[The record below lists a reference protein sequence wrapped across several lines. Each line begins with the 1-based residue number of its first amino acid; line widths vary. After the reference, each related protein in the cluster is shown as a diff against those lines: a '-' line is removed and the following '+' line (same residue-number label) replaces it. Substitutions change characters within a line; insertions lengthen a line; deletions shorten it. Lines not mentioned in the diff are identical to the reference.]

1 MRKNNL
7 VPAVD
12 NTEEN
17 IRERAVQNVKN
28 VQLQDVED
36 MSPEKARHVLQELLI
51 YQAELE
57 MQNEELQRAQTELD
71 NARRRYFEL
80 YDLAPVGYC
89 TVNDKD
95 FVIEANFTVGRMF
108 GLESRV
114 FVNQSLFRFIRQEDF
129 GHYHAL
135 IKKLRKQEAP
145 QNCEL
150 RMVRQDGTWF
160 WARLEASAVDQD
172 DGKFVRIVISDIS
185 ESKRVGEVLQEGEE
199 FFRTSFEEHDAIKM
213 HIDPQTGAII
223 RVNKAAAKFYGWPQ
237 EQLEHMLIQDISV
250 NETADRLADFFSA
263 RMKNKPARVFQHCL
277 RDSSV
282 RYMEVFASRIV
293 YRERELLHCIAHDIT
308 DQIQAEL
315 ALKQSEGKYRALSED
330 MPLMVCRF
338 NPDLRLTY
346 VNAAY
351 CANFGRSAE
360 QLLGTSFLDLIPE
373 HEHQAGRAVIAS
385 MTPDSPSVVH
395 EHQVFDNHGHVRW
408 KRWTNRAL
416 YDVKDRIIAYQAI
429 GEDITDRKLAD
440 EEIRR
445 KTAQLERANAEK
457 DKLFTIIAHDLKTPI
472 SGLLTSTELLAN
484 DIEIFSEEDI
494 RRLARAL
501 NKSTQSAY
509 ALLEDLLQ
517 WARMSQGGLDFAP
530 SACSLNEMINASLFS
545 TQDLCNQKGITL
557 SLNVQ
562 ANLCVF
568 IDRPMI
574 NTVIRNILFNAVKFT
589 PRGGTIDISALL
601 KGAFVKMVIRDSGIG
616 MSEKILADLFTIT
629 KRKVQFGTEGE
640 SGTGLGLVFC
650 KEFIEKHG
658 GQIWVESKP
667 GKGTSVFFTLPVSE

>member
-1 MRKNNL
+1 MRKKNL
-7 VPAVD
+7 IPTLD
-12 NTEEN
+12 NTEKN
-17 IRERAVQNVKN
+17 IRERVAPKVAAMQM
-28 VQLQDVED
+28 QDVED

-51 YQAELE
+51 YQAEME
-57 MQNEELQRAQTELD
+57 MQNEELLRAQTELD
-71 NARRRYFEL
+71 KARKRYFTL

-89 TVNDKD
+89 TVNSKD
-95 FVIEANFTVGRMF
+95 FVTEANFTVGSMF
-108 GLESRV
+108 GLERGG
-114 FVNQSLFRFIRQEDF
+114 FINQPLFRFIHQEDF

-135 IKKLRKQEAP
+135 IKKLRKHEAP

-160 WARLEASAVDQD
+160 WARLEASAADQD

-185 ESKRVGEVLQEGEE
+185 ESKRIGEALQEGEE

-237 EQLEHMLIQDISV
+237 EELHSMLIQDISV
-250 NETADRLADFFSA
+250 NETADNLVDFFAA
-263 RMKNKPARVFQHCL
+263 RMQSKPARVFQHRL
-277 RDSSV
+277 RDGSV
-282 RYMEVFASRIV
+282 RNMEIFASRIV

-315 ALKQSEGKYRALSED
+315 TLKQSESKYRALSED
-330 MPLMVCRF
+330 MPLMICRF
-338 NPDLRLTY
+338 TPDLRLAY

-351 CANFGRSAE
+351 SAYFERSQE
-360 QLLGTSFLDLIPE
+360 QLLGVSFLDFIPE
-373 HEHQAGRAVIAS
+373 QEHQAIRSIIAS
-385 MTPDSPSVVH
+385 MTPDSPSVVY
-395 EHQVFDNHGHVRW
+395 EHQVLDGKGHIRW

-416 YDVKDRIIAYQAI
+416 YDQKDRIIAYQAI
-429 GEDITDRKLAD
+429 GEDTTDKKLAD
-440 EEIRR
+440 EEIRQ

-457 DKLFTIIAHDLKTPI
+457 DKLFAIIAHDLKNPV
-472 SGLLTSTELLAN
+472 SGLLSSTELLAN
-484 DIEIFSEEDI
+484 DIELFSQEDI
-494 RRLARAL
+494 QRLATEL

-530 SACSLNEMINASLFS
+530 NACSLNEMINTSLLS
-545 TQDLCNQKGITL
+545 AQDLCNKKGITL

-562 ANLCVF
+562 ANLFVS
-568 IDRPMI
+568 IDVPMV

-589 PRGGTIDISALL
+589 PRGGTIDISALQ
-601 KGAFVKMVIRDSGIG
+601 KGAFVKMVIRDNGIG
-616 MSEKILADLFTIT
+616 MSEKILADLFAVT
-629 KRKVQFGTEGE
+629 KKKVQLGTEGE
-640 SGTGLGLVFC
+640 TGTGLGMVLC

-667 GKGTSVFFTLPVSE
+667 GKGTKVFFTLPGAS

>member
-1 MRKNNL
+1 MRKKNL
-7 VPAVD
+7 IPTVD

-17 IRERAVQNVKN
+17 IRERVTRKVRDVQM
-28 VQLQDVED
+28 QDVEE
-36 MSPEKARHVLQELLI
+36 MSPEEARHILQELLI
-51 YQAELE
+51 YQAEME
-57 MQNEELQRAQTELD
+57 MQNEELLRAQTELD
-71 NARRRYFEL
+71 KARSRYFTL

-89 TVNDKD
+89 TVNSKD
-95 FVIEANFTVGRMF
+95 FVTEANFTVGSMF
-108 GLESRV
+108 GLERGG
-114 FVNQSLFRFIRQEDF
+114 FIDQPLFRFIHQEDF

-135 IKKLRKQEAP
+135 IKKLRKHEDP

-160 WARLEASAVDQD
+160 WARLEASAADQD
-172 DGKFVRIVISDIS
+172 DDKFVLIVISDIS
-185 ESKRVGEVLQEGEE
+185 ESKRAGEALQEGEE

-213 HIDPQTGAII
+213 HIDPQTGAIT

-237 EQLEHMLIQDISV
+237 EELHRMLIQDISV
-250 NETADRLADFFSA
+250 NETAGNLADFFAA
-263 RMKNKPARVFQHCL
+263 RMQSKPARVFQHRL
-277 RDSSV
+277 RDGSV
-282 RYMEVFASRIV
+282 RHMEVFASRIV

-338 NPDLRLTY
+338 TPNLRLTY
-346 VNAAY
+346 VNTAY
-351 CANFGRSAE
+351 CTNFGRSSD
-360 QLLGTSFLDLIPE
+360 QLLGISLLDLIPE
-373 HEHQAGRAVIAS
+373 QEHQAARAIIAS
-385 MTPDSPSVVH
+385 MTPDSPSAVH

-416 YDVKDRIIAYQAI
+416 YDVQGQIIAYQAI

-440 EEIRR
+440 EEIRQ

-457 DKLFTIIAHDLKTPI
+457 DKLFAIIAHDLKNPV
-472 SGLLTSTELLAN
+472 SGLLSSTELLAN
-484 DIEIFSEEDI
+484 DIELFSQEDI
-494 RRLARAL
+494 KRLAREL

-509 ALLEDLLQ
+509 SLLEDLLQ

-530 SACSLNEMINASLFS
+530 SACNLNEMINISLLS
-545 TQDLCNQKGITL
+545 AQDLCNQKGITL

-562 ANLCVF
+562 ANLCVLV
-568 IDRPMI
+568 DGPMI

-589 PRGGTIDISALL
+589 PRGGTIDISALQ
-601 KGAFVKMVIRDSGIG
+601 KGALVKMVIRDSGIG
-616 MSEKILADLFTIT
+616 MSEKILADLFTVT
-629 KRKVQFGTEGE
+629 KGKIQFGTEGE
-640 SGTGLGLVFC
+640 TGTGLGMVLC

-658 GQIWVESKP
+658 GQIWAESKP
-667 GKGTSVFFTLPVSE
+667 GKGTAVFFTLPGAS